1 MNYQLNRKNVIFLEK
16 INLKENTLAQ
26 TDTHID
32 NSISPEKY
40 NNSKNTYIFEINLPS
55 LLKVCKN

>member
-1 MNYQLNRKNVIFLEK
+1 MNFQLNRKIVIFLEK

-32 NSISPEKY
+32 NTISSEKY
-40 NNSKNTYIFEINLPS
+40 NNSKKYIYIWNKYTKSTKS
-55 LLKVCKN
+55 L